1 MLFLKMGSAAPTS
14 GGCVGDESREV
25 KVSEVGEL
33 VGGGGSQEG
42 TGRGWGGGKGGLTSP
57 CPDWCPPPPP
67 PAQPGARMNSG
78 VECGGQVSRVG
89 VCLVSLLP
97 PCLHTHCVQPPCLG
111 GVAVAP
117 GLRGYEGH

>member
-33 VGGGGSQEG
+33 VGRGGSQEG

-89 VCLVSLLP
+89 VCVVSLLTRVSIP
-97 PCLHTHCVQPPCLG
+97 AASSRPAWVEWLWPQ
-111 GVAVAP
+111 A
-117 GLRGYEGH
+117 